1 MRTTEIKMT
10 DSDKWAAA
18 KIRRIARQEYGWARV
33 RILGR
38 FHFEVETGLGR
49 QVIRILPPKGS

>member
-1 MRTTEIKMT
+1 LKTTEIKMA

-18 KIRRIARQEYGWARV
+18 KIRRIARQGYGWARV

-38 FHFEVETGLGR
+38 FHFEIETGLGKY
-49 QVIRILPPKGS
+49 VVLTLPPKGS